1 MDTPSVNTSPADR
14 AAASAPARPR
24 RWRAF
29 ALLTLAVLV
38 AHLALL
44 QGASLRLPLGGSV
57 APASAPLHTRLLATT
72 ETPPPAQAAPAAPS
86 PPPPRPS
93 RTRSRPA
100 AAKAPVSEE
109 ITPYPSAN
117 PSIDA
122 IENKVSGA
130 PVGSVAGPEPTA
142 APTVAQ
148 TTATAAPASAAS
160 AAAPASPQATQ
171 TAEATPPATP
181 AAPILPGESGAAQA
195 PLAGSPAVA
204 VRLPPPMRLAYEVE
218 GRIKGLPY
226 RASGELRWQ
235 HDASGYALRGEISAL
250 FLGARV
256 QSSTGRITAQGLA
269 PRRFS
274 DKVRS
279 ELAAHFEPEAQRVR
293 FSANTPDAVLLPL
306 AQDRLSL
313 FFQIGA
319 MFAAAP
325 ERFAPGRS
333 LTLQIVGARD
343 AEPWRFDIGPDEVLD
358 LPVGATTARRFT
370 REPRREHDLRLDFWL
385 APALDGLPVRIRLT
399 QTNGDR
405 VEQNLRAAEPLDA
418 TLAVPTDAAR
428 SD

>member
-1 MDTPSVNTSPADR
+1 MNPSPADR
-14 AAASAPARPR
+14 APAPARTR
-24 RWRAF
+24 RHQAF
-29 ALLTLAVLV
+29 ALLTLAVLL

-44 QGASLRLPLGGSV
+44 QGASLLRLPLGGAA
-57 APASAPLHTRLLATT
+57 APMTAPVTAPMHTRLLAAA
-72 ETPPPAQAAPAAPS
+72 EAPAPSQAAQAAPATPPPS
-86 PPPPRPS
+86 PPRPA
-93 RTRSRPA
+93 RPRSRATA
-100 AAKAPVSEE
+100 AQTPVAEE
-109 ITPYPSAN
+109 ITPNPSAN
-117 PSIDA
+117 RPGDA
-122 IENKVSGA
+122 METEATGA
-130 PVGSVAGPEPTA
+130 STEGGNAPEPTPA
-142 APTVAQ
+142 ETVAQ
-148 TTATAAPASAAS
+148 ATATVASASAAS
-160 AAAPASPQATQ
+160 ALAQASPPAAQK
-171 TAEATPPATP
+171 AEPAPPAAP
-181 AAPILPGESGAAQA
+181 AAPILPGEPGAAQA
-195 PLAGSPAVA
+195 PLAGSLAVA

-235 HDASGYALRGEISAL
+235 HDATRYALRGEISAL

-269 PRRFS
+269 PQRFS

-333 LTLQIVGARD
+333 LTLQIVGPRD

-358 LPVGATTARRFT
+358 LPIGATPARRFT

-385 APALDGLPVRIRLT
+385 APSLDGLPVRIRLT
-399 QTNGDR
+399 QSNGDR
-405 VEQNLRAAEPLDA
+405 VEQNLRAAEPL
-418 TLAVPTDAAR
+418 AAGAPPADGSR
-428 SD
+428 AE

>member
-1 MDTPSVNTSPADR
+1 VNPSPADR
-14 AAASAPARPR
+14 ADASVPARPR
-24 RWRAF
+24 QLRAF
-29 ALLTLAVLV
+29 ALLTLAVLA

-44 QGASLRLPLGGSV
+44 QGASLRLPLGGV
-57 APASAPLHTRLLATT
+57 AAPTSAPMHTRLLAAADA
-72 ETPPPAQAAPAAPS
+72 PPPTQAATAAPP
-86 PPPPRPS
+86 PPPPRPA
-93 RTRSRPA
+93 RVRSRPTA
-100 AAKAPVSEE
+100 AEAPILEE
-109 ITPYPSAN
+109 TTPYPSAKT
-117 PSIDA
+117 SVDA
-122 IENKVSGA
+122 IEIEVTGTPPGA
-130 PVGSVAGPEPTA
+130 VAGPEPTA

-148 TTATAAPASAAS
+148 ATSTVAPASAAS
-160 AAAPASPQATQ
+160 AAAPAPAPATQ
-171 TAEATPPATP
+171 TAEAPPPAPPT
-181 AAPILPGESGAAQA
+181 APILPGESGAAQA
-195 PLAGSPAVA
+195 PLAGSLAVA

-235 HDASGYALRGEISAL
+235 HDASRYALRGEISAL

-256 QSSTGRITAQGLA
+256 QSSTGRIAALGLA
-269 PRRFS
+269 PQRFS

-358 LPVGATTARRFT
+358 LPIGATTARRFT

-399 QTNGDR
+399 QSNGDR

-418 TLAVPTDAAR
+418 TAPPADARAE
-428 SD
+428 